1 MADWIMTQKGKES
14 WKTKDPRRLNGDGT
28 DHDLIWHMEAETH
41 THFLTLSKA
50 QA

>member
-1 MADWIMTQKGKES
+1 MTQKGKEC

-28 DHDLIWHMEAETH
+28 DHDLILHTEAQTH
-41 THFLTLSKA
+41 TAFLTLSKA